1 MGLMGHSGPCGA
13 GEVLTAEEEQ
23 SRLSAADSV
32 AAWPPSPHYLMV
44 VWEHFSASPSVQTS
58 IDPTHAGNVGRFMNH
73 ACDGGNVAPLLVRR
87 RGEGGVR
94 VGMYARRNVGQ
105 GEELCFA
112 YGSSMDEEGGQS
124 RTKCCCGA
132 KGCAG
137 KLPSES
143 GGGSG

>member
-1 MGLMGHSGPCGA
+1 MVTS
-13 GEVLTAEEEQ
+13 EEAQ
-23 SRLSAADSV
+23 SRLSAADS
-32 AAWPPSPHYLMV
+32 ACPPKPHYLMV

-58 IDPTHAGNVGRFMNH
+58 IDPTHVGNVGRFMNH
-73 ACDGGNVAPLLVRR
+73 ACDGGNVAPVLVRR
-87 RGEGGVR
+87 RGEGAVR
-94 VGMYARRNVGQ
+94 VGMYARRDVGQ

-112 YGSSMDEEGGQS
+112 YGGSMDEEGGQS
-124 RTKCCCGA
+124 CTKCCCGA